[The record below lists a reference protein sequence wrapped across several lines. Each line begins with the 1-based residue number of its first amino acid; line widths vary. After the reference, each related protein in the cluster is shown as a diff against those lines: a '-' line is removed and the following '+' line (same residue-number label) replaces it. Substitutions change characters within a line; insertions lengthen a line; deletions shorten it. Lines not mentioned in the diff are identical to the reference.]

1 MLYTTFLSL
10 SVFGFLGYGYFKLF
24 VKSKICCEKDIIL
37 ATIFVVY
44 IIIVDCIEHIKNE
57 LMKLE
62 EVKDV
67 HYDAKNSVF
76 YKE

>member
-1 MLYTTFLSL
+1 M
-10 SVFGFLGYGYFKLF
+10 F